1 MSHTDAAVETNR
13 WIARTIAAHLTST
26 RTTRTTKRAL
36 SDATGIPYATLNR
49 KMNGQADWTFR
60 ELLAVADAVGAPAR
74 MLTPPLFR
82 TR

>member
-13 WIARTIAAHLTST
+13 WIARTIADHLTS
-26 RTTRTTKRAL
+26 TRTTKRAL

-49 KMNGQADWTFR
+49 KMNGHADWTFQ
-60 ELLAVADAVGAPAR
+60 ELLAVADAIGAPVR